1 MQKSPPTPS
10 ATSWSSRAAH
20 APPYGPSCYGPHRRA
35 RGGWLCAGES
45 GVPGT
50 ESDTGTHPALRA
62 LERAEL
68 TIYIVEDSEAVKER
82 LIESVEDI
90 PHARVVGSADGVT
103 TALEGMRTL
112 QPRVLILDIQLRGGS
127 GFRLLKLMRAA
138 GMTRPD
144 TIIVVT
150 NYPSDDYRAASRECG
165 ADHFFDKASEFH
177 KVREVLLE
185 MR

>member
-1 MQKSPPTPS
+1 MQKSPLTPS
-10 ATSWSSRAAH
+10 ATSWSSRAAP
-20 APPYGPSCYGPHRRA
+20 APFRLS
-35 RGGWLCAGES
+35 GWLCAGES
-45 GVPGT
+45 VSGS

-62 LERAEL
+62 LQQGEL

-82 LIESVEDI
+82 LIEVVEDI
-90 PHARVVGSADGVT
+90 PNARVIGSAEGVQEG
-103 TALEGMRTL
+103 LEGIRAL

-138 GMTRPD
+138 GLSRPE

-150 NYPSDDYRAASRECG
+150 NYPSDDYRNASRECG

>member
-1 MQKSPPTPS
+1 MPKSPPTPS
-10 ATSWSSRAAH
+10 VTSWSSRAPQ
-20 APPYGPSCYGPHRRA
+20 APRFGPSYAHG

-45 GVPGT
+45 VSGP
-50 ESDTGTHPALRA
+50 ESDTGTHPALRV

-90 PHARVVGSADGVT
+90 PHARVVGSADAVQA
-103 TALEGMRTL
+103 ALEGMRTL

-138 GMTRPD
+138 GMTRPE

>member
-1 MQKSPPTPS
+1 MQKSLPTPS
-10 ATSWSSRAAH
+10 ATSWSSRAIARAGAGA
-20 APPYGPSCYGPHRRA
+20 APGSAPESPRRA
-35 RGGWLCAGES
+35 RRATRARIRRCARCRPS
-45 GVPGT
+45 
-50 ESDTGTHPALRA
+50 
-62 LERAEL
+62 EL
-68 TIYIVEDSEAVKER
+68 TIYIVEDSAAVKER

-90 PHARVVGSADGVT
+90 PHARVVGSADGVND
-103 TALEGMRTL
+103 ALEGMRAL

-138 GMTRPD
+138 GMTRPE

-150 NYPSDDYRAASRECG
+150 NYPSDDYRTASRECG

>member
-10 ATSWSSRAAH
+10 ATSWSSRAA
-20 APPYGPSCYGPHRRA
+20 AALFRRDA
-35 RGGWLCAGES
+35 WLCAGEIGQES
-45 GVPGT
+45 GSDG
-50 ESDTGTHPALRA
+50 DTGTHPSLRA
-62 LERAEL
+62 LVRAEL

-90 PHARVVGSADGVT
+90 PHARVVGSADAVND
-103 TALEGMRTL
+103 ALEGMRAL

-138 GMTRPD
+138 GMTRPE

-150 NYPSDDYRAASRECG
+150 NYPSDDYRTASRECG

>member
-10 ATSWSSRAAH
+10 ATSWSSRAA
-20 APPYGPSCYGPHRRA
+20 PPSLAGRA
-35 RGGWLCAGES
+35 WLGAGES
-45 GVPGT
+45 TTGSEG
-50 ESDTGTHPALRA
+50 DTGTHPSLRS
-62 LERAEL
+62 LPQSEL

-90 PHARVVGSADGVT
+90 PHARVVGSADGVND
-103 TALEGMRTL
+103 ALEGMRAL

-138 GMTRPD
+138 GMTRPE

-150 NYPSDDYRAASRECG
+150 NYPSDDYRTASRECG

>member
-10 ATSWSSRAAH
+10 ATSWSSRAA
-20 APPYGPSCYGPHRRA
+20 AALFQRDV
-35 RGGWLCAGES
+35 WLCAGEIGPES
-45 GVPGT
+45 GAGPD
-50 ESDTGTHPALRA
+50 SDTGTHPSLRA
-62 LERAEL
+62 LVRAEL
-68 TIYIVEDSEAVKER
+68 TIYIVEDSAAVKER

-90 PHARVVGSADGVT
+90 PHARVVGSADAVND
-103 TALEGMRTL
+103 ALEGMRAL

-138 GMTRPD
+138 GMTRPE

-150 NYPSDDYRAASRECG
+150 NYPSDDYRTASRECG

-177 KVREVLLE
+177 KVREVLLD

>member
-1 MQKSPPTPS
+1 MQKSPLTPS
-10 ATSWSSRAAH
+10 ATSWSSRTPAALV
-20 APPYGPSCYGPHRRA
+20 RRDA
-35 RGGWLCAGES
+35 WLCAGEIGAES
-45 GVPGT
+45 GPD
-50 ESDTGTHPALRA
+50 SDTGTHPSLRA
-62 LERAEL
+62 LVRAEL

-90 PHARVVGSADGVT
+90 PHARVVGSADAVND
-103 TALEGMRTL
+103 ALEGMRAL

-138 GMTRPD
+138 GMTRPE

-150 NYPSDDYRAASRECG
+150 NYPSDDYRTASRECG

>member
-10 ATSWSSRAAH
+10 ATSWSSRA
-20 APPYGPSCYGPHRRA
+20 PPPLPA
-35 RGGWLCAGES
+35 GGGAWLGAGES
-45 GVPGT
+45 TTGSEG
-50 ESDTGTHPALRA
+50 DTGTHPALRA
-62 LERAEL
+62 LGQSEL

-90 PHARVVGSADGVT
+90 AHARVVGSADGVND
-103 TALEGMRTL
+103 ALEGMRAL

-138 GMTRPD
+138 GMTRPE

-150 NYPSDDYRAASRECG
+150 NYPSDDYRTASRECG

>member
-1 MQKSPPTPS
+1 MHASSAAPTAS
-10 ATSWSSRAAH
+10 
-20 APPYGPSCYGPHRRA
+20 
-35 RGGWLCAGES
+35 
-45 GVPGT
+45 
-50 ESDTGTHPALRA
+50 
-62 LERAEL
+62 
-68 TIYIVEDSEAVKER
+68 
-82 LIESVEDI
+82 
-90 PHARVVGSADGVT
+90 T
-103 TALEGMRTL
+103 TALEGMRAL

-138 GMTRPD
+138 GMTRPE

-150 NYPSDDYRAASRECG
+150 NYPSDDYRTASRECG

>member
-1 MQKSPPTPS
+1 M
-10 ATSWSSRAAH
+10 
-20 APPYGPSCYGPHRRA
+20 
-35 RGGWLCAGES
+35 
-45 GVPGT
+45 PGT

-62 LERAEL
+62 LGRADL
-68 TIYIVEDSEAVKER
+68 TIYIVEDSAAVKER

-90 PHARVVGSADGVT
+90 PHARVVGSADGVQE
-103 TALEGMRTL
+103 ALEGVRSL

-138 GMTRPD
+138 GLRRPE

-150 NYPSDDYRAASRECG
+150 NYPTEDYRTASRECG

-177 KVREVLLE
+177 KVHEVLLD